1 MPVFS
6 KSRAEPPPPPEKK
19 RGRHT
24 YPHIASRHITNSTA
38 RPVMKAFRFHRALP
52 GTGIA
57 ALLAAVALLTL
68 APVAALAQEGPSPGG
83 TREQTGPRRF
93 WQAELPGGEY
103 SVALDRIASVGKHSY
118 VVDGNLS
125 VTEVTIDTLGSV
137 TARFYFTTPFT
148 PDSPAAAGQVL
159 VDRARNTLDVLGD
172 RTGASQAE
180 NLVIKNYP
188 TTTHARTI
196 EFNIPNLNDLND
208 LYESINGAF
217 TSGRGARFTVR
228 GN

>member
-1 MPVFS
+1 M
-6 KSRAEPPPPPEKK
+6 KTSRL
-19 RGRHT
+19 
-24 YPHIASRHITNSTA
+24 
-38 RPVMKAFRFHRALP
+38 HRALCR
-52 GTGIA
+52 TGIA
-57 ALLAAVALLTL
+57 ALLAAGAMLTF
-68 APVAALAQEGPSPGG
+68 APVAALAQESPSPGG
-83 TREQTGPRRF
+83 IREFSGPRRF

-125 VTEVTIDTLGSV
+125 VTEVTIDTIGNV
-137 TARFYFTTPFT
+137 TARFYYTTPFT
-148 PDSPAAAGQVL
+148 PDSPAATGQVL
-159 VDRARNTLDVLGD
+159 ADRARNTLNVLGD

-217 TSGRGARFTVR
+217 TSGRGGRFIVR